1 MTSLDNTKPIKSR
14 FNSNAEKNNLDRPT
28 RTFLKKEDTQGR
40 SKALIQ
46 KTKQHYQ
53 RHAKKWNDKEYMRL
67 KNKEGI
73 TLEHP
78 KPKRSHGLSRDE
90 QLRIKAKKNVFYQKN
105 TQRVQRIENIRDGL
119 HRSGKNIER

>member
-78 KPKRSHGLSRDE
+78 KPKRSQSIQNQRGVMDLVEMNNCALKPKRMFF
-90 QLRIKAKKNVFYQKN
+90 IKKIHKGFS
-105 TQRVQRIENIRDGL
+105 E
-119 HRSGKNIER
+119 